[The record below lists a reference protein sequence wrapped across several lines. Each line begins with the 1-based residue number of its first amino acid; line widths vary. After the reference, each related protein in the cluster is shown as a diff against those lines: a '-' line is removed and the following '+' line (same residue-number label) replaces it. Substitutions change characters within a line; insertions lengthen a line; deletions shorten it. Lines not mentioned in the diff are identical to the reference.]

1 MSEEQAAEQPVSDTL
16 LDSSEPTLAEGEYF
30 LSDGIKGTGDVP
42 EWLDK
47 KYKSVAD
54 QAKGYAELSKKF
66 GGFKGSPKD
75 GYTPP
80 EGIEKDDALYQELEA
95 FANKT
100 NMSADAF
107 GEAWELLTAQE
118 QAVQEVSQEEEL
130 AKLGDNAQERIKT
143 VEGFMKNNLDP
154 ETYEHARGLVTTADT
169 IELVEMLVRA
179 TAPAKLPMEG
189 GHNPQGLSWEA
200 IETEMFKKDEQGQLL
215 RSTNIDHERKIQKMM
230 EAWGGSSN

>member
-1 MSEEQAAEQPVSDTL
+1 MSEEQAAKQSDTL
-16 LDSSEPTLAEGEYF
+16 LDSSEPTLAEGEYY
-30 LSDGIKGTGDVP
+30 LTDGIKGTGEVP
-42 EWLDK
+42 EWLDT

-54 QAKGYAELSKKF
+54 QAKGYSELSKKF

-80 EGIEKDDALYQELEA
+80 EGIESDDALYQELEA
-95 FANKT
+95 FATKT

-107 GEAWELLTAQE
+107 GEAWELLSAQDYAAQE
-118 QAVQEVSQEEEL
+118 VNQEHEL
-130 AKLGDNAQERIKT
+130 EKLGENAQERIKT

-154 ETYEHARGLVTTADT
+154 ETYEQARDLVTSADT
-169 IELVEMLVRA
+169 IALVEMLVQA

-200 IETEMFKKDEQGQLL
+200 IETEMFKKDDQGNLL
-215 RSTNIDHERKIQKMM
+215 RSTNIEHERKIQKMM
-230 EAWGGSSN
+230 EAWGGSGN